1 MNLLKQIK
9 SKKYVIAGAVVLA
22 IAVLAVICV
31 NTVQAHATQDYWD
44 VKIGDETVAV
54 LTSES
59 SAKQVIRDVK
69 NHYVEEGAVVRAI
82 QCTPEMTAELKTYK
96 NSERPQVSDV
106 DEAVDYI
113 LSGTKE
119 KLTYTVKSGD
129 SLWSISEAYGFTV
142 EEVMEMNAD
151 SDISVLFPGDEIRLY
166 QMKPMVDITVTQ
178 EITSEQQIQYK
189 TETIPALLNI

>member
-1 MNLLKQIK
+1 MREHCTSSRHTGLL
-9 SKKYVIAGAVVLA
+9 G
-22 IAVLAVICV
+22 
-31 NTVQAHATQDYWD
+31 

-113 LSGTKE
+113 LSGIERK
-119 KLTYTVKSGD
+119 
-129 SLWSISEAYGFTV
+129 
-142 EEVMEMNAD
+142 AD
-151 SDISVLFPGDEIRLY
+151 LHR
-166 QMKPMVDITVTQ
+166 
-178 EITSEQQIQYK
+178 
-189 TETIPALLNI
+189 